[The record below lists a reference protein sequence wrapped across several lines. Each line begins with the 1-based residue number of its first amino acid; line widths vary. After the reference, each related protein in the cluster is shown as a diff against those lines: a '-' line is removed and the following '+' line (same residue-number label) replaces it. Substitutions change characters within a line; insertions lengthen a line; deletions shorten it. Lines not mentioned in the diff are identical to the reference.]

1 MNRTSTDLAR
11 YRDLGRE
18 GGLAA
23 GLAAVLEGVDAA
35 ATAPGGVAVLPAVL
49 PAGTDGPGGTEVLP
63 HPFAALDGL
72 ALVRFAADTPGAAP
86 GPGLTGRTAAA
97 LTAVRIGVLSGLLDA
112 AVERLSARRFGGVP
126 LIDHQFV
133 GGSLADVATEA
144 ELAWSGAVREA
155 AADQD
160 APAGAVW
167 ARHERLTEAGWAA
180 TRLFGA
186 EGYLT
191 DHPAR
196 SLHLSALTADLWL
209 ARPSTAEGDR

>member
-1 MNRTSTDLAR
+1 MNGTPDDLWH

-23 GLAAVLEGVDAA
+23 GLAAVLDGLDPA
-35 ATAPGGVAVLPAVL
+35 ATAPGGVAVLPADG
-49 PAGTDGPGGTEVLP
+49 AGGTGGTEVLP

-72 ALVRFAADTPGAAP
+72 ALVRFAAGTT

-112 AVERLSARRFGGVP
+112 AVQRLSARSFGGVP
-126 LIDHQFV
+126 LIDHQLV
-133 GGSLADVATEA
+133 GGSLADVVTET
-144 ELAWSGAVREA
+144 ELAWAAAVREA
-155 AADQD
+155 GAASP
-160 APAGAVW
+160 APAGAAW

-209 ARPSTAEGDR
+209 ARPNTAEGVR